1 MPSDASAAAGPPCP
15 ICKKAVKP
23 RGENNAF
30 PFCSPRCKQV
40 ELGKWLNEEYRV
52 PTEEDDEDP
61 GLGGGGGTSGGGEAH

>member
-1 MPSDASAAAGPPCP
+1 MADAILSPRCP
-15 ICKKAVKP
+15 ICKEPVKA
-23 RGENNAF
+23 RAENRAF

-61 GLGGGGGTSGGGEAH
+61 GGGAPEGGGST

>member
-1 MPSDASAAAGPPCP
+1 MGADMGLGASSPRCP

-23 RGENNAF
+23 REENRAF

-52 PTEEDDEDP
+52 PVEEDDEDP
-61 GLGGGGGTSGGGEAH
+61 GLGGSGGGDA